1 VTSGSGRDTV
11 SVRRHNLSTV
21 LRHLHVNGPTTR
33 TQLGKIT
40 GLTRSAVGDLVA
52 ELSARELVSE
62 SDVIAE
68 FGRTR
73 GRPSLLVAA
82 RADLARVLAIVIG
95 DDTMQAA
102 WVGLGGSVGA
112 VAEVP
117 HDYVPGDPE
126 PSLDQ
131 LTALLRGQLRDSGH
145 PPLAIGIA
153 VPGLVRATDGAV
165 ALAPRLG
172 WRELPLA
179 DELRRRIDV
188 DAPLV
193 TGNDSNFTAL
203 AEHLRGAGREH
214 DHMIY
219 LGCGLGVGGGII
231 VDGRLLQGGHPG
243 YAGEVG
249 HMVIGDGALPCYCG
263 GHGCWETQVAAD
275 AVFRHAGVTVTGAH
289 ARKSALADLL
299 TRSARN
305 DTAARDALTAVLP
318 AFAAGVATLLSLFNP
333 GRVILGGVFAHL
345 LQHAESDL
353 RTAIAYRRPVLS
365 NGPVDLV
372 PAELGVQG
380 SLRGAAEAAV
390 DAFLAGLRTGST
402 ATPQAVRDA
411 GSVAGRGSGSRTSRM
426 PTRSP
431 TGSAISTSNTGR

>member
-11 SVRRHNLSTV
+11 SVRRHNLRTV
-21 LRHLHVNGPTTR
+21 LRYLHVNGPTTR

-52 ELSARELVSE
+52 ELAAGELVSE
-62 SDVIAE
+62 SDVVTE
-68 FGRTR
+68 FARSR
-73 GRPSLLVAA
+73 GRPSLLVAP
-82 RADLARVLAIVIG
+82 RAEAARVLAVVIR
-95 DDTMQAA
+95 DDTLRAA
-102 WVGLGGSVGA
+102 WVGLGGSVGK
-112 VAEVP
+112 VVEVP

-131 LTALLRGQLRDSGH
+131 LTAVLRGQLRDSAR
-145 PPLAIGIA
+145 PPLAIGVA

-172 WRELPLA
+172 WRDLPLA
-179 DELRRRIDV
+179 DELRRRIGV
-188 DAPLV
+188 DPPIV
-193 TGNDSNFTAL
+193 TGNDTNLIAL

-214 DHMIY
+214 EHMIY
-219 LGCGLGVGGGII
+219 LGSELGVGGGII

-249 HMVIGDGALPCYCG
+249 HMVIGDAALPCYCG

-275 AVFRHAGVTVTGAH
+275 AVFRHAGMTVTGAH
-289 ARKSALADLL
+289 AREAALADLL
-299 TRSARN
+299 ARSEQG
-305 DTAARDALTAVLP
+305 DTEARDALTAVLP

-345 LQHAESDL
+345 LQHAEPDL
-353 RTAIAYRRPVLS
+353 RAAIAHRRPVLS

-380 SLRGAAEAAV
+380 PLLGAAEAAV
-390 DAFLAGLRTGST
+390 DAFLTGLRTGP
-402 ATPQAVRDA
+402 AVTPRPAREA
-411 GSVAGRGSGSRTSRM
+411 HR
-426 PTRSP
+426 
-431 TGSAISTSNTGR
+431 